1 MQSNLEVFPIVH
13 PTPETPVARSVLN
26 QIDDP
31 STDRVNYASSQHM
44 RNYENLKLEDQLDY
58 NLKSSDDESSS
69 DESSHINRPAR
80 RLSKKYLESEVL

>member
-13 PTPETPVARSVLN
+13 PTPQTPMAGNILN
-26 QIDDP
+26 DP
-31 STDRVNYASSQHM
+31 SPDRVNYASLQH
-44 RNYENLKLEDQLDY
+44 RPNYENMQLEDQLDY

-69 DESSHINRPAR
+69 DESSDIYRPTR